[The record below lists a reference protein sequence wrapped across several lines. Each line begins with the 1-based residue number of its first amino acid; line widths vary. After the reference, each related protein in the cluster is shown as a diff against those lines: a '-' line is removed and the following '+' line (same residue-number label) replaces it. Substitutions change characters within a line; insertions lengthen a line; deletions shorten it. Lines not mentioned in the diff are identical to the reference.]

1 MDTKLDEVLCAVMV
15 DRAMILEV
23 ERFKGWAN
31 TREDCIEVGQ
41 YGAWW
46 KWRREMLIVR
56 RR

>member
-1 MDTKLDEVLCAVMV
+1 MDKELDEVLCAVMV
-15 DRAMILEV
+15 DRAMIPEA

-31 TREDCIEVGQ
+31 IREDCIEVGQ

-46 KWRREMLIVR
+46 KWRREMLIIR